1 MSGKANSSREVD
13 LAVIGGSGLYAMEG
27 LEDVE
32 TLKTRTPFGDPSD
45 NIVLGTL
52 AGRRIAFL
60 ARHGRGHTLT
70 PTEVNY
76 RANICAL
83 KGLGVKRILSI
94 TCCGSLKE
102 EFAPGHV
109 VVPDQIFDNTRGRAG
124 TFFGGGLVAHVSVA
138 DPFCPELSA
147 VVAQAAGEAGGTV
160 HKGGTYV
167 IIEGPRFSTKAESAV
182 YRRLGFDIIGMT
194 AVPEAQLAREAE
206 ICYASLAHITDYD
219 VWNEKAETAT
229 VESVLRQLEAN
240 THLVA
245 EAVRRF
251 VPLVSGLPGGC
262 SCPNALAD
270 AVITDR
276 TMVSPELRQRL
287 GFLIDRYF

>member
-1 MSGKANSSREVD
+1 MSGKANRDFEVD
-13 LAVIGGSGLYAMEG
+13 FAVIGGSGLYAMDG

-32 TLKTRTPFGDPSD
+32 TLKRGTPFGDPSD
-45 NIVLGTL
+45 DIVLGTL

-70 PTEVNY
+70 PAEVNY

-83 KGLGVKRILSI
+83 KGLGVKRILSV

-109 VVPDQIFDNTRGRAG
+109 VVPDQIFDNTRNRRG
-124 TFFGGGLVAHVSVA
+124 TFFGDGLVAHVSVA
-138 DPFCPELSA
+138 DPFCSEMSA
-147 VVAQAAGEAGGTV
+147 AVAKGVAEAGGTV

-167 IIEGPRFSTKAESAV
+167 IIEGPRFSTKAESSA
-182 YRRLGFDIIGMT
+182 YRHLGFDIIGMT

-219 VWNEKAETAT
+219 VWNEKAATAT

-240 THLVA
+240 THLVS
-245 EAVRRF
+245 EAVRRI
-251 VPLVSGLPGGC
+251 VPLAAGLVDGC
-262 SCPNALAD
+262 SCQSALAD
-270 AVITDR
+270 ALITDKK
-276 TMVSPELRQRL
+276 MVPPEVRQRL